1 MIPSYKTFFSF
12 LIGLSLIS
20 CGNEGKDS
28 DLKIAYLHHSTGEVI
43 WNGNSGTKG
52 EKVSLPVLFNEY
64 NKITGRDYYIK
75 EIVFPKASPYGWNNY
90 PYDYYNIWVKN
101 AGKENFME
109 EPTLENLTK
118 EYQVIVF
125 KHCFPVSNIQEDD
138 AQPDINSDKKTI
150 ANYKIQYEALMNKL
164 HQFPQTKFI
173 LFTGA
178 AQAREAITESEAQ
191 RAKEFFDWVKNNW
204 DQAHDNIYL
213 WDLYTLET
221 QGGLYLKDE
230 FAVSSS
236 DSHPNKEFA
245 VMAVR
250 LLFNRII
257 DVIDNNGNGTTLI
270 GEKV

>member
-1 MIPSYKTFFSF
+1 MIQSYKTFFTF
-12 LIGLSLIS
+12 LIGFILIS

-52 EKVSLPVLFNEY
+52 EKISLPGLFNEY
-64 NKITGRDYYIK
+64 NEITGRDYFIK

-150 ANYKIQYEALMNKL
+150 ANYKLQYEALMNKL

-178 AQAREAITESEAQ
+178 VQAREAITESEAQ

-250 LLFNRII
+250 LLFHRII
-257 DVIDNNGNGTTLI
+257 DVIDNKGNGTTLI